1 MLADDDDDTTPAVG
15 APQGQTSQQPAWM
28 RQLHDRCMEWIGQ
41 LPAVSNQRPAV
52 TVEWDLTKYYRVS
65 TRFLSRVQTTPTLCI
80 DYSSE
85 KERSGR
91 NFFPKSAET
100 FRTS

>member
-1 MLADDDDDTTPAVG
+1 MLADDDDDSAPTIG

-41 LPAVSNQRPAV
+41 LPTVSNRHPTV
-52 TVEWDLTKYYRVS
+52 TVEWDLTKHRRVS
-65 TRFLSRVQTTPTLCI
+65 IHCLNRAQITPTLYI

-85 KERSGR
+85 KERSDR
-91 NFFPKSAET
+91 NFFLRSGET